1 MPTTV
6 VYRYSA
12 LLILMVVTG
21 CATQPVDNRAW
32 PWPEDPWVGQQSGSS
47 QGAQS
52 PRTETTPGR
61 SATSDQSPD
70 MLVAASEVAQSLV
83 LDARQRR
90 QRGDYAA
97 AVQRLERA
105 ISITPRDPVV
115 WFELARVRLA
125 EEQWAEAE
133 NLAQRA
139 LEYAYQGDA
148 VIPWCWEL
156 VAHTRDARGDAAGA
170 DAARRQARVR
180 S

>member
-1 MPTTV
+1 MIKLSIF
-6 VYRYSA
+6 RIAAAMA
-12 LLILMVVTG
+12 LLVMVG
-21 CATQPVDNRAW
+21 CASQPAQTSNW
-32 PWPEDPWVGQQSGSS
+32 PWPEDPRVDGQGSGSGEGVG
-47 QGAQS
+47 GAS
-52 PRTETTPGR
+52 G
-61 SATSDQSPD
+61 SANQASSSHQSPD
-70 MLVAASEVAQSLV
+70 NLVAASDVAQSLV
-83 LDARQRR
+83 ADARRHR
-90 QRGDYAA
+90 QSGDFSG

-139 LEYAYQGDA
+139 LEYTYGGDE

-156 VAHTRDARGDAAGA
+156 IARSREERGDFTGA
-170 DAARRQARVR
+170 DQARRQAQVR

>member
-1 MPTTV
+1 
-6 VYRYSA
+6 
-12 LLILMVVTG
+12 
-21 CATQPVDNRAW
+21 
-32 PWPEDPWVGQQSGSS
+32 
-47 QGAQS
+47 
-52 PRTETTPGR
+52 
-61 SATSDQSPD
+61 
-70 MLVAASEVAQSLV
+70 MLVAASDVAQSLV

-125 EEQWAEAE
+125 EEQWTEAE

-156 VAHTRDARGDAAGA
+156 IARTRDARGDASGA
-170 DAARRQARVR
+170 DSARRQARVR